1 MKKNIGLAALAAA
14 TAAAQLRLY
23 AVVLGGRL
31 AGTRLGED
39 HETVFVAAESETQ
52 ARAKGKAK
60 WSGSTR
66 KGLHVD
72 AVACVEQVDGFAVRL
87 EPVG

>member
-1 MKKNIGLAALAAA
+1 MPH
-14 TAAAQLRLY
+14 LY

-31 AGTRLGED
+31 DKGRLGED
-39 HETVFVAAESETQ
+39 HETVFVVAESEAQ
-52 ARAKGKAK
+52 ARAKAKAK
-60 WSGSTR
+60 WSGTTR

-72 AVACVEQVDGFAVRL
+72 ALTCVEQVDAYTVRL